1 MNGLDRFELSDE
13 WLIER
18 FKEGDETAFDQLVR
32 RYEQK
37 VFQHAYRLTG
47 NTDDA
52 ADVAAEAFLRM
63 YTALKRFRGDAQ
75 LSTWLY
81 RIVQNVYF
89 DFYKREQRHQ
99 HLPLEISSDE
109 DDEPMEL
116 PIPDES
122 ADLHAQLLE
131 RERERVLREAID
143 QLPDYQRVVMILF
156 HVEQLSYE
164 EIAVATGL
172 PLGTIKSRL
181 NRARAT
187 LRTLLEP
194 YRELFEAGDSP
205 TYSEPSDAV
214 RTGQSSAE

>member
-1 MNGLDRFELSDE
+1 MNGFELSDE

-18 FKEGDETAFDQLVR
+18 FKEGDETAFDQLMR
-32 RYEQK
+32 RYESK
-37 VFQHAYRLTG
+37 VYQHAYRLTH
-47 NTDDA
+47 NADDA
-52 ADVAAEAFLRM
+52 ADVTAEAFLRM

-81 RIVQNVYF
+81 RIVQNVYY

-122 ADLHAQLLE
+122 VDLDEQLLE
-131 RERERVLREAID
+131 MERQRVLREAIER
-143 QLPDYQRVVMILF
+143 LPDYQRVVMILF

-164 EIAVATGL
+164 EIAEITGL

-187 LRTLLEP
+187 LRALLEP
-194 YRELFEAGDSP
+194 YRELFEVGDSP
-205 TYSEPSDAV
+205 ISLEPSDAL
-214 RTGQSSAE
+214 RTGPGSVE

>member
-1 MNGLDRFELSDE
+1 MNGPDWFEVSDE

-18 FKEGDETAFDQLVR
+18 FKEGDETAFDRLVR
-32 RYEQK
+32 RYEQR
-37 VFQHAYRLTG
+37 VYQHAYRLTG
-47 NTDDA
+47 NADDA

-99 HLPLEISSDE
+99 HLPLEISTEEDE
-109 DDEPMEL
+109 EPMEL

-122 ADLHAQLLE
+122 ADLDTLLLE
-131 RERERVLREAID
+131 RERQRVLREAID
-143 QLPDYQRVVMILF
+143 RLPDYQRVVMILF

-164 EIAVATGL
+164 EIAVVTGL

-187 LRTLLEP
+187 LRELLEP
-194 YRELFEAGDSP
+194 YRELFGVGNSP
-205 TYSEPSDAV
+205 TCSEPSDAL
-214 RTGQSSAE
+214 RTGSGSAE

>member
-1 MNGLDRFELSDE
+1 VNGFELSDE

-18 FKEGDETAFDQLVR
+18 FKEGDDTAFDQLVR

-37 VFQHAYRLTG
+37 VFQHAYRLTH
-47 NTDDA
+47 NIDDA

-63 YTALKRFRGDAQ
+63 YTALKRFRGEAQ

-89 DFYKREQRHQ
+89 DFHKREQRHQ
-99 HLPLEISSDE
+99 HMPLEISSDE
-109 DDEPMEL
+109 DEEPMEL

-122 ADLHAQLLE
+122 FDMDEYLLE
-131 RERERVLREAID
+131 QERQRVLREAID
-143 QLPDYQRVVMILF
+143 KLPDYQRVVTILF

-164 EIAVATGL
+164 EIAAATGL

-181 NRARAT
+181 NRARAA
-187 LRTLLEP
+187 LRELLEP
-194 YRELFEAGDSP
+194 YRELFEIESRP
-205 TYSEPSDAV
+205 TQTEATDAL
-214 RTGQSSAE
+214 RTGQSTAE

>member
-1 MNGLDRFELSDE
+1 VNGFELSDE

-18 FKEGDETAFDQLVR
+18 FKEGDDTAFDQLVR

-37 VFQHAYRLTG
+37 VFQHAYRLTH
-47 NTDDA
+47 NADDA

-63 YTALKRFRGDAQ
+63 YTALKRFRGEAQ

-99 HLPLEISSDE
+99 HLPLEISSD
-109 DDEPMEL
+109 DDEEPMEL

-122 ADLHAQLLE
+122 FDMDEYLLE
-131 RERERVLREAID
+131 QERQRVLREAID
-143 QLPDYQRVVMILF
+143 KLPDYQRVVTILF

-164 EIAVATGL
+164 EIAAATGL

-181 NRARAT
+181 NRARAA
-187 LRTLLEP
+187 LRELLEP
-194 YRELFEAGDSP
+194 YRELFEIESRP
-205 TYSEPSDAV
+205 TQKEATNAL
-214 RTGQSSAE
+214 RTGQGTAE

>member
-1 MNGLDRFELSDE
+1 MNGLNKFELSDD

-18 FKEGDETAFDQLVR
+18 FKAGDETAFDQLVR

-37 VFQHAYRLTG
+37 VYQHAYRLTQ
-47 NTDDA
+47 NADDA
-52 ADVAAEAFLRM
+52 ADVAAEVFLRM
-63 YTALKRFRGDAQ
+63 YTALKRFRGESQ

-99 HLPLEISSDE
+99 HLPLEIPSE
-109 DDEPMEL
+109 EGEEPMEL
-116 PIPDES
+116 PIPDERF
-122 ADLHAQLLE
+122 DMEEYLLE
-131 RERERVLREAID
+131 MERQRVLREAFEK
-143 QLPDYQRVVMILF
+143 LPDYQRVVTILF

-164 EIAVATGL
+164 EIAAVTGL

-187 LRTLLEP
+187 LRELLEP
-194 YRELFEAGDSP
+194 YRELFETGESP
-205 TYSEPSDAV
+205 TPSEPDDAL
-214 RTGQSSAE
+214 RTSSGSVE

>member
-1 MNGLDRFELSDE
+1 VNGFELSDE

-18 FKEGDETAFDQLVR
+18 FKEGDDTAFDQLVR

-37 VFQHAYRLTG
+37 VFQHAYRLTH
-47 NTDDA
+47 NLDDA

-63 YTALKRFRGDAQ
+63 YTALKRFRGEAQ

-89 DFYKREQRHQ
+89 DFHKREQRHQ
-99 HLPLEISSDE
+99 HMPLEISSDE
-109 DDEPMEL
+109 DEEPMEL

-122 ADLHAQLLE
+122 FDMDEYLLE
-131 RERERVLREAID
+131 QERQRVLREAID
-143 QLPDYQRVVMILF
+143 KLPDYQRVVTILF

-164 EIAVATGL
+164 EIAAATGL

-181 NRARAT
+181 NRARAA
-187 LRTLLEP
+187 LRELLEP
-194 YRELFEAGDSP
+194 YRELFEIESRP
-205 TYSEPSDAV
+205 TQMEATDAL
-214 RTGQSSAE
+214 RTGQSTAE